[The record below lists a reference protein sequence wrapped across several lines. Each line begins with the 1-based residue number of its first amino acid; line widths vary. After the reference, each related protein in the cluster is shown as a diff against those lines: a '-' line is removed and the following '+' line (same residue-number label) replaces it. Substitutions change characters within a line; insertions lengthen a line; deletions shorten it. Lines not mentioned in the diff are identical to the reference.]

1 MRQLKCSTRPG
12 WRDSHASSPRKEGAC
27 RLGAPRLVGMA
38 ACLMMILLSACAVG
52 PNFDPP
58 SAPEVG
64 GYTPE
69 PLAHRTASSPGPE
82 GKAQRF
88 VQDLDIPAQWWATFH
103 SRPLNDL
110 IEDALRRNADL
121 QAAQAALRVA
131 HENAEAQ
138 KGLFA
143 PQIGGEFNPT
153 GGKTGVDVAPILNTT
168 SPYYSLATTQ
178 LTVAYTPDVFGLN

>member
-1 MRQLKCSTRPG
+1 
-12 WRDSHASSPRKEGAC
+12 
-27 RLGAPRLVGMA
+27 
-38 ACLMMILLSACAVG
+38 MMILLSACAVG